1 MTAFDSK
8 WKNEKLVVQLIVRV
22 RGHFALLFCSGR
34 LWNIGLLNTLVQ
46 PLFCSLN
53 LLSGGAYWRYGLLQT
68 PSTLRRR
75 NLKTHT
81 ALYLRLG
88 LRSRVIRHE
97 NGAFRKRSS
106 NRRNLK
112 TLALSFRV
120 EGNILKR
127 TISNTIGSGEP
138 RDFPGRDFLKQ
149 KYKTT
154 GDFCVTKF
162 PRCTQCRRPGLSF
175 LGS

>member
-1 MTAFDSK
+1 MEKRKISCSTHRSRSRSFCVVVLQWTAMKYRFTEHTCTAF
-8 WKNEKLVVQLIVRV
+8 V
-22 RGHFALLFCSGR
+22 LLFKPFVWWCLLT
-34 LWNIGLLNTLVQ
+34 LWFTPDSIHTTPKEFKN
-46 PLFCSLN
+46 
-53 LLSGGAYWRYGLLQT
+53 AY
-68 PSTLRRR
+68 S
-75 NLKTHT
+75 
-81 ALYLRLG
+81 LYLRLG